1 MSLESLLPPSTQ
13 ARLKR
18 ARFGGTREAV
28 GSLIGNYQS
37 AFKGAGLTFSELR
50 EYAPGDEVRSIDWK
64 ASARSSRVYVRSY
77 EEERQLRMLV
87 ALDISA
93 SINSSITVCSRRRS
107 VEFCALLAY
116 LARQSHDQFGL
127 CLFSSGIEAILP
139 PDSSRAH
146 WQHVT
151 KTLTCQLQPD
161 VQSQARTTSLPN
173 LFTELKSHL
182 RSKTCVFV
190 VSDFFSDAYEKELGT
205 LASRNFTT
213 CVHISPEL
221 DEWLP
226 KGGLMYLQDAE
237 SMQMQMIDSSSLE
250 TRASLQRAIEHQRNN
265 VKDVALRCRAHYLP
279 ITHNADGPFFKF
291 LKRRTIR

>member
-87 ALDISA
+87 ALDVSA
-93 SINSSITVCSRRRS
+93 SLNSSITACSRKRS

-127 CLFSSGIEAILP
+127 CLFSSGIHTILP
-139 PDSSRAH
+139 PDSTRAH
-146 WQHVT
+146 WQHIT
-151 KTLTCQLQPD
+151 QELTAQLHPAVEKQP
-161 VQSQARTTSLPN
+161 RTTSLPS

-182 RSKTCVFV
+182 RNKTCIFI
-190 VSDFFSDAYEKELGT
+190 VSDFFASSYEKELGV
-205 LASRNFTT
+205 LASKNFTT

-226 KGGLMYLQDAE
+226 KSGLMYLQDAE
-237 SMQMQMIDSSSLE
+237 STQMQMIDSSSE
-250 TRASLQRAIEHQRNN
+250 QTRASLSRAIEHQRDS
-265 VKDVALRCRAHYLP
+265 VKEIALRCRAHYLP

-291 LKRRTIR
+291 LRRRTLR